1 MNILDFVGKE
11 LGVQKAMLTV
21 HTLNVSALSFYTGL
35 GYFPL
40 DPFTQFGC
48 SVLESIWD

>member
-21 HTLNVSALSFYTGL
+21 HTSNVSALSFYTDL
-35 GYFPL
+35 GYL
-40 DPFTQFGC
+40 
-48 SVLESIWD
+48 L